1 VLGLRYKHR
10 KWWVLHVRNVC
21 VAVMACHMVTRGRTR
36 WCVIVSEGQEPVAW
50 PHVDDV
56 EATHSSSASHALRWP
71 NDVGLP
77 LMDGIAVW
85 LCGLRATAKRL
96 NV

>member
-1 VLGLRYKHR
+1 MVG
-10 KWWVLHVRNVC
+10 LHVRNVC
-21 VAVMACHMVTRGRTR
+21 VAVMACHITHMVTRGRTR
-36 WCVIVSEGQEPVAW
+36 WCDSVIVSEGQEPVAW
-50 PHVDDV
+50 PHVDSV
-56 EATHSSSASHALRWP
+56 EATHSSSASPALRWP

-77 LMDGIAVW
+77 HMDGIAVW